1 MISGMFSRRNRRP
14 KSPDLLKAWES
25 LDSGDVP
32 GALRQLRAAG
42 EEQPLVEVALVVR
55 RAAAAAGF
63 DDLAEAAAALAAD
76 PERPRALFDFGYAC
90 VERGVSHLAIPPLR
104 EALRRSDGSLV
115 VLRELV
121 SAFEDEG
128 RHREAVTELARHEG
142 TFQDWPDRYL
152 LVFNAVLAGD
162 LELARRQHALLA
174 DPEDTQWQPARDRQ
188 TRVLERAADAER
200 VSSLDLTDLRGWQ
213 YVIAGTVLGTL
224 SPYGFDA
231 GMHGRYAWLQD
242 TPDGCLRGLLRLR
255 TLLEATEMRP
265 RSVSLLPDRDSRI
278 LGLAAAEVL
287 DLPAEPFAPGRT
299 DTVVVAYDLDGLAAH
314 DGGPEIVGQLFERVP
329 GQVLH
334 AHASCWTDPPAI
346 TPDSVGLLH
355 QSVVPPWGE
364 HLRAGADGGVER
376 GPADDG
382 PEAEIAAEVTAADPA
397 ADPGDGEGPADDDAP
412 FAAFAGAVR
421 GTWLR
426 GDRARVD
433 SAGPVPSSRFA

>member
-1 MISGMFSRRNRRP
+1 MFSRRNRRP

-42 EEQPLVEVALVVR
+42 EEQPLAEVALVVR

-63 DDLAEAAAALAAD
+63 DDLAEAAAALAVD

-121 SAFEDEG
+121 SAYEDEG

-200 VSSLDLTDLRGWQ
+200 VSSLDPTDLRGWQ

-242 TPDGCLRGLLRLR
+242 TSDGCLRGLLRLR

-299 DTVVVAYDLDGLAAH
+299 DTVVVAYDLDGLAVH

-355 QSVVPPWGE
+355 QSVVQPWGE

-376 GPADDG
+376 GPADDR
-382 PEAEIAAEVTAADPA
+382 PEA
-397 ADPGDGEGPADDDAP
+397 
-412 FAAFAGAVR
+412 AVGVSAVAYLTSR
-421 GTWLR
+421 GLGRLR
-426 GDRARVD
+426 AMRNPR
-433 SAGPVPSSRFA
+433 SHRR